1 MTQNQDNLQ
10 DNIDVLGILNNCL
23 RRWYWFLLAAA
34 ISCGIAMFYCASKTS
49 KYKVEGKVMF
59 RPSDQSN
66 MSTVAVENLLG
77 MASNKEVDDE
87 IQIFHSRSIYSQAI
101 RELDLQSEYRIKR
114 GLKWVGQYPSR
125 TLVVSYPEQFLDT
138 LRASIKWEVEYD
150 DGTYKIKI
158 ETAKK
163 TLGKYKLTSLD
174 EPITTAYGDFRI
186 RQEGSIQDGD
196 KIRIKTRPMVV
207 RVAQFQSAISMAKA
221 AKESNVVVLS
231 TTTDM
236 TRRDVDFIKKVIALY
251 NLDAY
256 SDKNLIASNT
266 AKFIDDRLRI
276 ISQELDSAE
285 LAVQN
290 YKKSNDLT
298 DINAEAQLLLQ
309 SSNDVQRHLLS
320 LETQKN
326 IITYISDY
334 IQQDGNNYSLIP
346 ANLGVNDQSV
356 VSLIE
361 QYNVIAL
368 KRIKLQR
375 SATATNPV
383 VTQME
388 QDMDALRG
396 NIVSTIASVQKSLDI
411 SIADLKKQEGK
422 YQTLRSA
429 SPQQER
435 EYRDVVR
442 KQSLKEQIY
451 LLLYTKREETAIT
464 LASMVM
470 PLRVIDEPQAEP
482 SPVSP
487 RRNMILL
494 IAFVLAVCG
503 VFAFFYIYDLLNT
516 RIVDKEKF
524 KKQIKSSYV
533 GSIVQSKEGE
543 SIALGEGVNS
553 LQAELFR
560 TLRTNLT
567 MMLPSLDA
575 SDKRGKSILVTSV
588 VSGEGKTYMAINT
601 AISFAL
607 LGKKVAVV
615 GLDIRK
621 PMLANYLNLQNKGCL
636 TSYLTDSS
644 FTVDDCIVPSGVNA
658 NLDILPAGVVPPN
671 PAELMLSPRL
681 DEMMEDLRNRYD
693 YIFIDTAPI
702 ALVSDT
708 YLLDRLSDM
717 TLFVSRYDYSDAEA
731 IELINQIVEEKQL
744 KHVASVLN
752 GVKRDAAHGYGY
764 GKYGHYGYGKY
775 GHYGYGH
782 YGYGHYDETAAK

>member
-1 MTQNQDNLQ
+1 MTQEQDNLQ
-10 DNIDVLGILNNCL
+10 DNIDILAILNSCL
-23 RRWYWFLLAAA
+23 RRWYWFVLAAVV
-34 ISCGIAMFYCASKTS
+34 SCSLAMFYCMSKPA

-101 RELDLQSEYRIKR
+101 RELDLQSEYRIKK

-125 TLVVSYPEQFLDT
+125 SLVVVYPEQFLDT
-138 LRASIKWEVEYD
+138 LRASIRWEVECTGD
-150 DGTYKIKI
+150 AYKVKI
-158 ETAKK
+158 TSGKKKLAK
-163 TLGKYKLTSLD
+163 LKLTSLD
-174 EPITTAYGDFRI
+174 QPITTAYGDFYLRK
-186 RQEGSIQDGD
+186 EGNVSSGD
-196 KIRIKTRPMVV
+196 EIRISTQPMAI
-207 RVAQFQSAISMAKA
+207 RVARFQAAISMAKA

-266 AKFIDDRLRI
+266 AKFIDERLRI
-276 ISQELDSAE
+276 ISEELDSAE

-298 DINAEAQLLLQ
+298 DISAEAQILLQ
-309 SSNDVQRHLLS
+309 SSNDVQRKLLS

-334 IQQDGNNYSLIP
+334 IRQDGDNYSLIP
-346 ANLGVNDQSV
+346 ANLGVDDQSV

-361 QYNVIAL
+361 QYNTIAL
-368 KRIKLQR
+368 KRLKLQR
-375 SATATNPV
+375 SATASNPV
-383 VTQME
+383 VTQLE
-388 QDMDALRG
+388 QDMTVLRS
-396 NIVSTIASVQKSLDI
+396 NIVSTIASVKKSLDI
-411 SIADLKKQEGK
+411 SINDLRRQESK

-429 SPQQER
+429 SPKQER

-482 SPVSP
+482 AVVAPK
-487 RRNMILL
+487 RNMILL
-494 IAFVLAVCG
+494 IAFALAICG
-503 VFAFFYIYDLLNT
+503 VFAFFYIYDMLNT
-516 RIVDKEKF
+516 RITDKEKF

-543 SIALGEGVNS
+543 SIAVGEGVNS

-567 MMLPSLDA
+567 MMLPSLDTD
-575 SDKRGKSILVTSV
+575 DKRGKTILVTSA

-621 PMLANYLNLQNKGCL
+621 PMLANYLKLSNKGCL

-644 FTVDDCIVPSGVNA
+644 FSVDDCIVPSGVNA

-681 DEMMEDLRNRYD
+681 DALVEDLRDRYD
-693 YIFIDTAPI
+693 YVFLDSAPI
-702 ALVSDT
+702 GLVSDS

-731 IELINQIVEEKQL
+731 ISLINQVVEEHQL

-752 GVKRDAAHGYGY
+752 GVKRDSAYGYGY
-764 GKYGHYGYGKY
+764 GRYGHYGYGKY

-782 YGYGHYDETAAK
+782 YGYGHYDENK